1 MAGQLQDA
9 ERWLTV
15 DQVAEQLQV
24 NPETVRRWI
33 RNSELAALD
42 IGGPRG
48 GYRVRP
54 SDLEAFIAVRY
65 RPGGQGK
72 AAA

>member
-1 MAGQLQDA
+1 MASQQPP

-33 RNSELAALD
+33 RHGELGALD
-42 IGGPRG
+42 IGGPRA
-48 GYRVRP
+48 GYRIRP
-54 SDLEAFIAVRY
+54 SDLDAFIAAHY